1 MALNYGYNISTSQ
14 VNEVNAQQYN
24 IITHS
29 DSTTS
34 SIAAGAKGVVG
45 ELVFVPQYTGAV
57 LIEGIVEGAGAD
69 IQVGVSA
76 ANGTSGSESG
86 VGVSVASASAGTSV
100 IGYMVSGLIPYEV
113 YYIGII
119 VNNTGT
125 SAIDAKGVL
134 TTAQE
139 LSTGVI
145 RG

>member
-1 MALNYGYNISTSQ
+1 
-14 VNEVNAQQYN
+14 
-24 IITHS
+24 
-29 DSTTS
+29 
-34 SIAAGAKGVVG
+34 
-45 ELVFVPQYTGAV
+45 
-57 LIEGIVEGAGAD
+57 
-69 IQVGVSA
+69 
-76 ANGTSGSESG
+76 
-86 VGVSVASASAGTSV
+86 
-100 IGYMVSGLIPYEV
+100 MVSGLIPYEV